1 MEQKVFAGRLAMN
14 QVLERGGNMQDAR
27 DAYNKAASTKRIE
40 LIEVN
45 SQSNVKH
52 NLAYFEEQQVFNSTG
67 QVHFSPAIKMKL
79 ANLYADYKLQ
89 PSYILANSEGKNVS
103 KLNSGINSDIPCD
116 DGYVLVSRVTTGNQ
130 ACIDEPTAK
139 KWINNGTKEIII
151 LGGELSEDISPIPI
165 VKTNP
170 GTNCEEGY
178 QVIYNILA
186 SEYQCVLESNAKEMM
201 ENNSAEMPTLIDY
214 ILNKDKQKIEDDI
227 IFEINQEILNIKE
240 EFNVKKKRLAIEY
253 NEKLEKEEFLK
264 KQKTN
269 KIFYEYQIN
278 RDITKEDLTKQ
289 ITESKETNVSNKEK
303 ILQEELNAVNQLELK
318 LKNKILEIVEGYE
331 SNPDINVD
339 WDYLQE

>member
-1 MEQKVFAGRLAMN
+1 
-14 QVLERGGNMQDAR
+14 
-27 DAYNKAASTKRIE
+27 
-40 LIEVN
+40 
-45 SQSNVKH
+45 
-52 NLAYFEEQQVFNSTG
+52 
-67 QVHFSPAIKMKL
+67 
-79 ANLYADYKLQ
+79 
-89 PSYILANSEGKNVS
+89 
-103 KLNSGINSDIPCD
+103 
-116 DGYVLVSRVTTGNQ
+116 
-130 ACIDEPTAK
+130 
-139 KWINNGTKEIII
+139 
-151 LGGELSEDISPIPI
+151 
-165 VKTNP
+165 
-170 GTNCEEGY
+170 
-178 QVIYNILA
+178 
-186 SEYQCVLESNAKEMM
+186 
-201 ENNSAEMPTLIDY
+201 MPTLIDY

-240 EFNVKKKRLAIEY
+240 EFNVKKKRLAFEY